1 VTVLYDGAIRDSWP
15 RESAERSDI
24 GAAMGGHLLDAA

>member
-1 VTVLYDGAIRDSWP
+1 VIVLYDGAIRGVWSRQDAA
-15 RESAERSDI
+15 RNDI